1 MAIYLDHAA
10 TTPIHPEVR
19 EVMLPFLDESF
30 GNPSS
35 IHQYGRTVRMAIDAA
50 RLQVAAGLHAE
61 PSQILFTSGG
71 TEADNLAVMGVAA
84 ACLKKGK
91 NHIITSQVEHH
102 AVLDAC
108 RYLEQLGFAVTYLP
122 VDQTGFVDV
131 AALCHALREQ
141 TALISIQFGN
151 QEIGTLQPIQAI
163 GQIAREH
170 HVFFHTDAVQ
180 VFGVEEI
187 DISQLPV
194 DLLSI
199 SSHKINGPKG
209 AGALYFSQSV
219 QLIPRAWGGAQERRR
234 RAGTE
239 NVPGIVGF
247 GKATELAVKKRKA
260 HRQQMLKLRTTLLE
274 QLKHECIPFVV
285 NGHPERSLP
294 HICNLSFPGI
304 DSETMLIQLD
314 MVGIA
319 CASGSACTSGTL
331 KTSHVLEAMHLS
343 DEVKRSAIRFSFG
356 RGNTETDMIETAQQI
371 AHIFRKLTIN
381 LHNGLGPSV

>member
-1 MAIYLDHAA
+1 MTIYLDHAA
-10 TTPIHPEVR
+10 TTPLHPEVR
-19 EVMLPFLDESF
+19 EVMLPFLDEAF

-35 IHQYGRTVRMAIDAA
+35 MHQYGRTVRAAIDEA
-50 RLQVAAGLHAE
+50 RSQIAAGLHAE

-71 TEADNLAVMGVAA
+71 TESDNLAVIGVAA
-84 ACLKKGK
+84 ACLEKGQ

-108 RYLEQLGFAVTYLP
+108 KYLERIGFAVTYLP
-122 VDQTGFVDV
+122 VDQTGLVD
-131 AALCHALREQ
+131 LQALRHSIHDQ

-151 QEIGTLQPIQAI
+151 NEVGTLQPIQAI

-180 VFGVEEI
+180 AFATEEV
-187 DISQLPV
+187 DIRQLPV
-194 DLLSI
+194 DLVSL

-209 AGALYFSQSV
+209 VGALYFSKSV
-219 QLIPRAWGGAQERRR
+219 KFVPRAWGGAQERRQ

-247 GKATELAVKKRKA
+247 GKATELTVKHRTA
-260 HRQQMLKLRTTLLE
+260 HRQQMTNLRETLIK
-274 QLKHECIPFVV
+274 QLQHQLIPFVV

-314 MVGIA
+314 LSGIA

-331 KTSHVLEAMHLS
+331 KNSHVLEAMHLN
-343 DEVKRSAIRFSFG
+343 DEVRRSAVRFSFG
-356 RGNTETDMIETAQQI
+356 RGNTETEMIETAQQI
-371 AHIFRKLTIN
+371 AQIIHRLTRNIGK
-381 LHNGLGPSV
+381 HT